1 MKKNPTILCLEPL
14 NDVQTWNQK
23 NWRWEVEWVCYKTG
37 RTASI
42 PSTKVLNL
50 PRIVAV
56 RLRTPMTMVVVVVVV
71 ASTWKG
77 GVKERV

>member
-1 MKKNPTILCLEPL
+1 MTYKHGTKRIGDGKWSGSVT
-14 NDVQTWNQK
+14 
-23 NWRWEVEWVCYKTG
+23 KTG